1 MEIQKLIERANQLLK
16 EARYS
21 SSRIYTYNWLWRKGI
36 LVYMRS
42 RGLVDYDE
50 NVGHEY
56 TLTCHDGFNV
66 TFHHRDLI
74 KSIDVLTNVLLNSN
88 LGGRIH
94 CAAQYPLRGD
104 IGDAA
109 NQYLDCLKL
118 KRIKERTLQR
128 YKKTMSNLI
137 EYLSGIGIDNP
148 SGITEGAIIKY
159 IESRE
164 HQQKEHI
171 DTTRRFLSFLF
182 QENAIG
188 KDYSYMLKSLGKG
201 IKRVKAPSFY
211 AADEV
216 MKLEQSI
223 SRSSNVGRRNYAMV
237 LLCSRLGLRVSDVA
251 NLSFSDVDWENNKI
265 TLVQYKTGNPLTLP
279 LLPVVG
285 NAIIDYLRYA
295 YDTALLLDN

>member
-21 SSRIYTYNWLWRKGI
+21 GSRIYTYNWLWKKGI

-104 IGDAA
+104 IGGAA

-118 KRIKERTLQR
+118 KRINERKDPPALQ
-128 YKKTMSNLI
+128 KN
-137 EYLSGIGIDNP
+137 N
-148 SGITEGAIIKY
+148 
-159 IESRE
+159 
-164 HQQKEHI
+164 
-171 DTTRRFLSFLF
+171 
-182 QENAIG
+182 
-188 KDYSYMLKSLGKG
+188 
-201 IKRVKAPSFY
+201 
-211 AADEV
+211 
-216 MKLEQSI
+216 EQLHRISI
-223 SRSSNVGRRNYAMV
+223 RN
-237 LLCSRLGLRVSDVA
+237 RNR
-251 NLSFSDVDWENNKI
+251 
-265 TLVQYKTGNPLTLP
+265 
-279 LLPVVG
+279 
-285 NAIIDYLRYA
+285 
-295 YDTALLLDN
+295 